1 DPDHP
6 PDLVIA
12 ADTVVFTHAQPLTSE
27 ISYSMLPGAAQE
39 LLEKPRDKEDN
50 LRMLLDMNGQVC
62 EVVTGLTVAYPVL
75 TAPGY
80 NIKQVRFLPLC
91 RPNANANTRSIDE
104 RTLVYFADNP
114 EHIVQAYVDSGEG
127 IDRAGGFAIQGLGGI
142 LVRKVEGD
150 YHNVV
155 GFPAASFFKLLDLLV
170 DEDPDFLDI

>member
-1 DPDHP
+1 
-6 PDLVIA
+6 

-39 LLEKPRDKEDN
+39 LLEKPKDKEDN

-62 EVVTGLTVAYPVL
+62 EVVTGLSVAYPVL

-80 NIKQVRFLPLC
+80 NIKH
-91 RPNANANTRSIDE
+91 